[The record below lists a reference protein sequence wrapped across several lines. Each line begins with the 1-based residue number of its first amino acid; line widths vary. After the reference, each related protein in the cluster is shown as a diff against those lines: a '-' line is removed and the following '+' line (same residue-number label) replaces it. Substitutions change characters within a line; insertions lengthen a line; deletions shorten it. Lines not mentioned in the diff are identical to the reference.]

1 MRIPKDIP
9 LRVYIQ
15 RLIAADQVEK
25 FYQTDD
31 WIELKNEVLSDY
43 HNECQHC
50 LKHGRLTTSE
60 QYIRNGKVSFTKLHV
75 HHVNE
80 LRHRPDL
87 ALSRYYIDEHGE
99 KQPNLIPL
107 CRTCHNIVHDKLYE
121 FVRKDKFTN
130 EERW

>member
-9 LRVYIQ
+9 LRVYIK
-15 RLIAADQVEK
+15 RLIDTDQVEK
-25 FYQTDD
+25 FYQTED
-31 WIELKNEVLSDY
+31 WIELKEEVLDFY

-50 LKHGRLTTSE
+50 LKRGVLTTTE
-60 QYIRNGKVSFTKLHV
+60 HFIEDGKFRSAKLHV

-87 ALSRYYIDEHGE
+87 ALSKYYIDEQGE

-107 CRTCHNIVHDKLYE
+107 CKSCHNIVHDKLYKY
-121 FVRKDKFTN
+121 VRRDKFTN